1 MGQVNEINIK
11 SRDMKRTMILITM
24 LGLSGAAHAGSQ
36 LLSADIDEIAYV
48 SELPSTGKETTLKSG
63 TEYYQREDGTCFQVS
78 YKIDSIE
85 QVTRAPDSVQLPNTS
100 AVTKDIDCNTAVGY

>member
-11 SRDMKRTMILITM
+11 GRDMNRKMILIAM

-78 YKIDSIE
+78 YSIDSIK
-85 QVTRAPDSVQLPNTS
+85 QVTRAPGTVELPNTS
-100 AVTKDIDCNTAVGY
+100 ALSKDIECSAAFN